1 MKERKQLTFIQQ
13 KIIYSIVILLIY
25 VLTRQV
31 ALPWVNSSQVR
42 NEQSLVLM
50 LTESLVGRV
59 GTSNSVLTLGLGPM
73 ISASIAMQIIQSF
86 LPQNYKQRAQM
97 TLKKVMMV
105 MTFIIALVRAIV
117 QVNRMPM
124 IATDPTGILLG
135 KIFSTFALIGGMG
148 FTIWLGSRNKKY
160 GLGGTSLLILVNM
173 VDTFRITVMP
183 YFYNAATG
191 QHSVIQNAILLS
203 SILYCIL
210 LVFVIIVFQKAEVRI
225 PVNRVMIH
233 NVYADKNY
241 MAISLSPAGSMPVMF
256 ALTVFSLPLYL
267 SRIVEMFNPEMA
279 ARMHTYDSFFNL
291 DFLRGV
297 FVYMIIFAVLT
308 VVFALVNVDPGQ
320 ISDSFVKSGDTIP
333 GVRAGKKTAHYLMR
347 RLLLCCGISIIVL
360 GAGVGLPL
368 LAHIYLGI
376 DQRIAMLPTTLMLL
390 TGVVLTLM
398 DEYTTLKTFEYYKPF
413 L

>member
-1 MKERKQLTFIQQ
+1 MKERKQLTFIQH
-13 KIIYSIVILLIY
+13 KIAYSCMIVLIY
-25 VLTRQV
+25 ILGRQMPI
-31 ALPWVNSSQVR
+31 PWVEKNAMEDLPVVQA
-42 NEQSLVLM
+42 
-50 LTESLVGRV
+50 LTESLMGRV
-59 GTSNSVLTLGLGPM
+59 GGGNSVLTLGIGPM

-105 MTFIIALVRAIV
+105 MTFIIALVRAVV

-135 KIFSTFALIGGMG
+135 KIFSAFALIGGMG

-173 VDTFRITVMP
+173 VDSFRITVMP

-191 QHSVIQNAILLS
+191 QHSALQNAILLS

-256 ALTVFSLPLYL
+256 ALTVFSIPIYL
-267 SRIVEMFNPEMA
+267 VSLVALISP
-279 ARMHTYDSFFNL
+279 TYAIRLSLSMKYTDLESI
-291 DFLRGV
+291 RGIGI
-297 FVYMIIFAVLT
+297 YLAIFSILT

-347 RLLLCCGISIIVL
+347 RLLLCCAISIVVL